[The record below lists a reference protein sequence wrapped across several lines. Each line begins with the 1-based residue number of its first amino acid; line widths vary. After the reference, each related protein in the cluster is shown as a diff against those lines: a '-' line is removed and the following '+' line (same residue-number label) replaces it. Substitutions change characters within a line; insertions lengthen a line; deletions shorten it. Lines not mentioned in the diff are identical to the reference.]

1 MKTIEITDDAYHR
14 LMSNRRGGET
24 ISGVILRGIK
34 DKDVKSHHERNDT
47 SKTSGKFSPTLYNSS
62 QFGGK
67 VVGYYKPTKKDI
79 REVNEMERRITREM
93 SGLRRRDCRG
103 FRWQLTKIRHVRM
116 NSYSETDS

>member
-34 DKDVKSHHERNDT
+34 DKELKSHHERNDT
-47 SKTSGKFSPTLYNSS
+47 SKTIGRFSPTLYNSS
-62 QFGGK
+62 QFGGE
-67 VVGYYKPTKKDI
+67 VVGYYKPTKEDLRDAK
-79 REVNEMERRITREM
+79 EMYRRITREM
-93 SGLRRRDCRG
+93 SGLRKLDCRS

-116 NSYSETDS
+116 NSYED